1 MSNNLEHHLLFSTPH
16 VTCMFLT
23 LTPAWLT
30 HTLTHVLTV
39 TYYTPVTLSLLH
51 YIQTYSQLTA
61 VHSHNYISTH
71 SLDIRYYNNQVL
83 QCLLYLQTTALSLL
97 ICNSS
102 CKLLLASTV
111 LHRYTTAT
119 PQLLHHCY
127 TTASPQS
134 TLLATLHIHS
144 TLWSS
149 SPCTTAS
156 IHSILHLLLSPSGY
170 YCHYSTY
177 RCLHSLAL
185 LISLPNSIHGLLTTT
200 HCSLDD

>member
-1 MSNNLEHHLLFSTPH
+1 MTYTYTHTRAHSNILYTCYSHYYITYRLTHSSPLYTAHNYTSTHLL
-16 VTCMFLT
+16 
-23 LTPAWLT
+23 
-30 HTLTHVLTV
+30 
-39 TYYTPVTLSLLH
+39 
-51 YIQTYSQLTA
+51 
-61 VHSHNYISTH
+61 N
-71 SLDIRYYNNQVL
+71 IRYYNNQVL

-111 LHRYTTAT
+111 LHCYTTAT
-119 PQLLHHCY
+119 PQLLHHWY

-156 IHSILHLLLSPSGY
+156 IHSILHRLLSPSGY

-185 LISLPNSIHGLLTTT
+185 LISLSNSIHGLLTTT